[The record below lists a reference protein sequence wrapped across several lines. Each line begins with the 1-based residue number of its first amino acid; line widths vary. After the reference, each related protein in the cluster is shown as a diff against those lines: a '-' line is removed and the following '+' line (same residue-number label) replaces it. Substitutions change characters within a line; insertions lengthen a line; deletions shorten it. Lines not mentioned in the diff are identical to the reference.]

1 VSMLTPETSVKMIPG
16 VGPQKAECFH
26 KMDIFT
32 IKDLLFH
39 FPRKYLDRRQIKKI
53 SEVIPGET
61 VSVKGDVIAAEEK
74 RIRKLSL
81 VRIAISDGTGV
92 IFLIFFNQNYILN
105 TLKPGTKV
113 FVYGKID
120 IYKEN
125 LQINNPLFEI
135 LENKKRP
142 DYILPVYSV
151 VSGLTQN
158 FLRKCMRYILKNI
171 QQFPQDILPLE
182 DRVRLKLSSMKHAL
196 TNIHFPENQIN
207 LERARRHL
215 IFDEFFRLQIGL
227 IYKKIIATGQ
237 PKNIDDNRFIS
248 SLVHNFEKM
257 LPFQVTKD
265 QTKVMEEILND
276 LNKGKIIN
284 RLLQGEVGSGKTVV
298 AIFFLW
304 LFSKDGGQGV
314 FLAPTEILAE
324 QHYLNWNPF
333 FLSCG
338 IESALL
344 TGNLPEKMKREIR
357 EKIEKKQIRVVF
369 GTHALLNERI
379 VYPELKAIVVDEQH
393 KFGVEQRNLLQK
405 KGSRIHYL
413 AMSATPIPRSVALA
427 FYGNVDMSTIGQLP
441 KGSRKIIS
449 YLFKNEETEK
459 VYEFIKKQVHDG
471 KQGYFVAPTI
481 TATEESSVTYH
492 FNKICQVVE
501 PHYVALLHG
510 RLPGHEKSSIIEH
523 FKEKKIRIIVSTTVI
538 EVGIDIPDANFII
551 IDQAEKFGLS
561 QLHQMR
567 GRVGR
572 SGEIGYCILIHHT
585 DDPES
590 IGRLES
596 FLEIED
602 GLKLAEIDLSLRG
615 PGDLLGVRQHGV
627 LPLKIGNIVTDIEIL
642 NESRKEAERILSNRL
657 YLQEKYVQIK
667 EYLEHCIQS
676 EIID

>member
-1 VSMLTPETSVKMIPG
+1 
-16 VGPQKAECFH
+16 
-26 KMDIFT
+26 
-32 IKDLLFH
+32 
-39 FPRKYLDRRQIKKI
+39 
-53 SEVIPGET
+53 
-61 VSVKGDVIAAEEK
+61 
-74 RIRKLSL
+74 
-81 VRIAISDGTGV
+81 
-92 IFLIFFNQNYILN
+92 
-105 TLKPGTKV
+105 
-113 FVYGKID
+113 
-120 IYKEN
+120 
-125 LQINNPLFEI
+125 
-135 LENKKRP
+135 
-142 DYILPVYSV
+142 
-151 VSGLTQN
+151 
-158 FLRKCMRYILKNI
+158 
-171 QQFPQDILPLE
+171 
-182 DRVRLKLSSMKHAL
+182 
-196 TNIHFPENQIN
+196 
-207 LERARRHL
+207 
-215 IFDEFFRLQIGL
+215 
-227 IYKKIIATGQ
+227 
-237 PKNIDDNRFIS
+237 
-248 SLVHNFEKM
+248 
-257 LPFQVTKD
+257 
-265 QTKVMEEILND
+265 
-276 LNKGKIIN
+276 
-284 RLLQGEVGSGKTVV
+284 LLQGEVGSGKTVV

-304 LFSKDGGQGV
+304 LFSKNGGQGV

-338 IESALL
+338 IESGLL
-344 TGNLPEKMKREIR
+344 TGSLPEKMKKEIR

-369 GTHALLNERI
+369 GTHALLNEKI

-441 KGSRKIIS
+441 KGSRKIVS

-459 VYEFIKKQVHDG
+459 VYEFIKKQVYDG

-481 TATEESSVTYH
+481 TAIEESSVTYH
-492 FNKICQVVE
+492 FNKICQIVE
-501 PHYVALLHG
+501 PRYVALLHG

-538 EVGIDIPDANFII
+538 EVGIDVPDANFII

-596 FLEIED
+596 FLEIEN

-657 YLQEKYVQIK
+657 YLQDKYAKIK

-676 EIID
+676 KIID

>member
-1 VSMLTPETSVKMIPG
+1 MLLPESSIKMIPG
-16 VGPQKAECFH
+16 LGLRRAEYFY
-26 KMDIFT
+26 KMGITT

-61 VSVKGDVIAAEEK
+61 VSLKGNVMAVEEK
-74 RIRKLSL
+74 RINRLSI
-81 VRIAISDGTGV
+81 VKIAISDGTGV
-92 IFLIFFNQNYILN
+92 IFLIFFNQNFILN
-105 TLKPGTKV
+105 ILKPGTKV
-113 FVYGKID
+113 FVYGRID

-135 LENKKRP
+135 LETKRKL

-158 FLRKCMRYILKNI
+158 FLRKCIRYALENM
-171 QQFPQDILPLE
+171 QQFPPDILPLD
-182 DRVRLKLSSMKHAL
+182 DRSRLKLSSMKHAL
-196 TNIHFPENQIN
+196 INIHFPENQIN

-227 IYKKIIATGQ
+227 IYKKIITTGHIE
-237 PKNIDDNRFIS
+237 NIPQNKFES
-248 SLVHNFEKM
+248 SSVHNFAKM
-257 LPFQVTKD
+257 LPFQTTAD
-265 QTKVMEEILND
+265 QTKAMKEILKD
-276 LNKGKIIN
+276 LSEGRIIN

-324 QHYLNWNPF
+324 QHYLNWSPF

-338 IESALL
+338 VESALL
-344 TGNLPEKMKREIR
+344 TGNLPEKMKKQVR
-357 EKIEKKQIRVVF
+357 EKIEKNQIQVLF
-369 GTHALLNERI
+369 GTHALLNEKI

-405 KGSRIHYL
+405 KSSTVHYL

-441 KGSRKIIS
+441 KGSRRITS

-459 VYEFIKKQVHDG
+459 VYEFIKRQVYDE

-481 TATEESSVTYH
+481 TGSEESSVVYH
-492 FNKICQVVE
+492 FNKISQIVE
-501 PHYVALLHG
+501 PQYVALLHG
-510 RLPGHEKSSIIEH
+510 KLPGHEKSKIIER
-523 FKEKKIRIIVSTTVI
+523 FREKKIRIIVSTTVI
-538 EVGIDIPDANFII
+538 EVGIDVPDANFIV
-551 IDQAEKFGLS
+551 IDEAEKFGLS

-585 DDPES
+585 DDPAS
-590 IGRLES
+590 VSRLES

-642 NESRKEAERILSNRL
+642 NESRNEAERILNNKL
-657 YLQEKYVQIK
+657 YLKEKYVRIK

-676 EIID
+676 KIID